1 MERVHFSTL
10 GCKLNQI
17 ESESLAS
24 AFLKAGFDVV
34 GEDAPIPEGPDPALC
49 VVNTCTVTGKAE
61 QKSRALIRRLLR
73 QWPGTAVLVT
83 GCYAEVER
91 DAIEALD
98 PRVVAFPGSRKDE
111 LIALPDALNVT
122 LSESPHASAL
132 EVARN
137 FSRRPGRD
145 VPAFT
150 LSTDGFLFHSRA
162 SIKIQDGCDNACAYC
177 RIRLARGRSVS
188 LADDEVVERVRS
200 IERAG
205 WNEVVLTGV
214 NLSQYRSSSGDF
226 ARLLERLLRETDR
239 IALRISSLYPERV
252 DADILDSL
260 ANLRVRPHFHLSIQ
274 SGSDRVLRAMRR
286 PYGSDAILKAVELL
300 RSVKD
305 DPFLA
310 CDCIT
315 GFPGETVEDFAS
327 TLSVMET
334 ARFAWIHAFPF
345 SPRPGTEAWSMRPR
359 VPERVA
365 AERSK
370 RLAEQ
375 SERGLADYQARWVGR
390 EVEAIAEKHEGET
403 SPGTR
408 FLTENYLTVTV
419 PGVSIRAGLSARIR
433 ILGPADAELVSG

>member
-1 MERVHFSTL
+1 MERVHFTTL

-34 GEDAPIPEGPDPALC
+34 GEDATIPEGPSPVLC

-111 LIALPDALNVT
+111 LIALPDALNAT
-122 LSESPHASAL
+122 LASSPHASAL

-137 FSRRPGRD
+137 FSRSPGRD

-177 RIRLARGRSVS
+177 RIRLARGRSIS

-214 NLSQYRSSSGDF
+214 NLSQYRSGSGDF
-226 ARLLERLLRETDR
+226 ARLLERLLRETDG
-239 IALRISSLYPERV
+239 IALRISSLYP
-252 DADILDSL
+252 
-260 ANLRVRPHFHLSIQ
+260 
-274 SGSDRVLRAMRR
+274 SGLTPTS
-286 PYGSDAILKAVELL
+286 
-300 RSVKD
+300 
-305 DPFLA
+305 
-310 CDCIT
+310 
-315 GFPGETVEDFAS
+315 S
-327 TLSVMET
+327 TPS
-334 ARFAWIHAFPF
+334 RI
-345 SPRPGTEAWSMRPR
+345 
-359 VPERVA
+359 
-365 AERSK
+365 
-370 RLAEQ
+370 
-375 SERGLADYQARWVGR
+375 
-390 EVEAIAEKHEGET
+390 
-403 SPGTR
+403 
-408 FLTENYLTVTV
+408 
-419 PGVSIRAGLSARIR
+419 SA
-433 ILGPADAELVSG
+433 